1 MQFELNKAFIDQ
13 IKELLEQGNS
23 LAVSNLISE
32 LHHADIAEIIEQF
45 REEDAFL
52 FFELVPKEKRADVF
66 LELDEDWREA
76 LLSGLTSKEIADQI
90 IGLIDSDDAADVIS
104 EMPEPQQKEVIDLL
118 EDDEQAE
125 DIKQLM
131 RYPEDSAGGIMAK
144 ELVKVRENW
153 TIAQGIKEMRKQAEE
168 VSEVFSIYV
177 VDETDRLIGTLSLKR
192 MLFSPSSIRATF
204 KDINTAQN
212 PKYILAHESAEEAA
226 KIMEKYDLVALP
238 VVDEQMRLLGR
249 ITIDDV
255 VDVMKEEAERDYQ
268 MASGLSDKVDVSDTV
283 FEVTRARLPWLVIG
297 LFGGLLVAKVISIY
311 ESEIA
316 AVTQLALFIPLIAAM
331 GGNVGVQSS
340 AIVVQGLANR
350 SIDFQKLIPRLL
362 KELAVATVSGLI
374 CAAIVL
380 VYNII
385 FEDSLILGFTVG
397 LALLSVIIFAAL
409 FGTFVPLML
418 DKFKI
423 DPALATGPFITTSND
438 IIGLAIYFM
447 IAQQFFNLG

>member
-52 FFELVPKEKRADVF
+52 FFELVPKEKRPDVF

-168 VSEVFSIYV
+168 VNEVFSIYV
-177 VDETDRLIGTLSLKR
+177 VDETDKLIGTLSLKR

-204 KDINTAQN
+204 KDINTTQN

-238 VVDEQMRLLGR
+238 VVDEEMRLLGR

-362 KELAVATVSGLI
+362 KELLVATVSGLI

-380 VYNII
+380 AYNVI